1 MPIKENEAKEELEKI
16 WSGLAYHVNELAGF
30 MNEHGKESFFGDE
43 ENEKKMMKYA
53 EGIICAYYLG
63 TRIITRSKVSE
74 LMGMILGRT
83 ESNKETEETEKPE
96 EKGEKTFNMEDMLS
110 SIFGMNDKEDEE
122 P

>member
-1 MPIKENEAKEELEKI
+1 MPIKENEKKEELEKI

-63 TRIITRSKVSE
+63 TRVITRSKVSD
-74 LMGMILGRT
+74 LMSMILGGT
-83 ESNKETEETEKPE
+83 ESKETEEMEKPE
-96 EKGEKTFNMEDMLS
+96 EGKKTFSMEDMLKS
-110 SIFGMNDKEDEE
+110 VFGMNNKDEE